1 MADQQPSEI
10 VGGTK
15 LNKKA
20 KQNMA
25 PPPQQM
31 QQSPP
36 PNYSQPPPQQMQQG
50 PPPGYGPP
58 PPPQQMQQGPPPG
71 YARPVL
77 PSPPSS
83 RPRGEQVV
91 IPEKS
96 SFKSKFS
103 SSSGT
108 NNAFL
113 VAVLFLILNSKI
125 VWRQLMKLPFMGAVE
140 PSMIALI
147 VNSILA
153 GIVFFIITKFIMK
166 N

>member
-15 LNKKA
+15 LNKKP

-36 PNYSQPPPQQMQQG
+36 PNYGPPPPQQMQQG
-50 PPPGYGPP
+50 PPPSYA

-71 YARPVL
+71 YARPI
-77 PSPPSS
+77 SPQPPPP

-103 SSSGT
+103 GSSGT
-108 NNAFL
+108 NNAIL